1 MTDKTGQ
8 RRVVV
13 TGLGLVTPLGI
24 GTEATWS
31 SVREGVAGVRA
42 VSRFDPSDLK
52 TRIAGEV
59 EGFDPNLYMEAKDA
73 KRNDRFIQLS
83 IAGAALAL
91 EDAGLEITEEL
102 SPRAGTFI
110 GSGIGGMQ
118 TFYETVLTME
128 NKGPS
133 RVSPFFIPNIV
144 TNMAS
149 GYVSIH
155 FNARGPNCSSTTACS
170 ASGHALALSAEFVR
184 DSKADVMITGG
195 AEAPLIPLTFAAFN
209 SMRALSTRNDD
220 PGTASRPFE
229 VGRDGFILSEG
240 AGVLILEELEF
251 ARSRGARIYAE
262 VLGSG
267 MSGDAHHITAPSLEG
282 PVSCMSAA
290 LSDSGLDPGDV
301 DYINA
306 HGTSTRLN
314 DVNETNAIK
323 TVFGDHCWKIP
334 VSSTKSMTGHML
346 GAAGGVEAAICA
358 LAIRD
363 GVVPPTINLFETDP
377 ECDLDYVPHE
387 ARDGEINVALSNSYG
402 FGGTNVS
409 VALGRFA

>member
-8 RRVVV
+8 RRVVI

-267 MSGDAHHITAPSLEG
+267 MSGDAHHITAPSLDG

-323 TVFGDHCWKIP
+323 TVFGDHSRKIP

-387 ARDGEINVALSNSYG
+387 ARDGEINVTLSNSYG

-409 VALGRFA
+409 VALGKFA

>member
-1 MTDKTGQ
+1 MTEKTGQ
-8 RRVVV
+8 RRVVI

-267 MSGDAHHITAPSLEG
+267 MSGDAHHITAPSLDG

-290 LSDSGLDPGDV
+290 LSDAGLDPGDV

-323 TVFGDHCWKIP
+323 TVFGDHSRKIP

-387 ARDGEINVALSNSYG
+387 ARDGEINIALSNSYG

-409 VALGRFA
+409 VALGRFD

>member
-1 MTDKTGQ
+1 
-8 RRVVV
+8 
-13 TGLGLVTPLGI
+13 
-24 GTEATWS
+24 
-31 SVREGVAGVRA
+31 
-42 VSRFDPSDLK
+42 
-52 TRIAGEV
+52 
-59 EGFDPNLYMEAKDA
+59 
-73 KRNDRFIQLS
+73 
-83 IAGAALAL
+83 
-91 EDAGLEITEEL
+91 
-102 SPRAGTFI
+102 
-110 GSGIGGMQ
+110 
-118 TFYETVLTME
+118 
-128 NKGPS
+128 
-133 RVSPFFIPNIV
+133 
-144 TNMAS
+144 
-149 GYVSIH
+149 
-155 FNARGPNCSSTTACS
+155 
-170 ASGHALALSAEFVR
+170 
-184 DSKADVMITGG
+184 MITGG

-267 MSGDAHHITAPSLEG
+267 MSGDAHHITAPSLDG

-290 LSDSGLDPGDV
+290 LSDAGLDPGDV

-323 TVFGDHCWKIP
+323 TVFGDHSRKIP

-409 VALGRFA
+409 VALGSFD

>member
-8 RRVVV
+8 RRVVI

-267 MSGDAHHITAPSLEG
+267 MSGDAHHITAPSLDG

-323 TVFGDHCWKIP
+323 TVFGDHSRKIP

-387 ARDGEINVALSNSYG
+387 ARDGEINIALSNSYG

>member
-1 MTDKTGQ
+1 MTDGTGQ
-8 RRVVV
+8 RRVVI

-267 MSGDAHHITAPSLEG
+267 MSGDAHHITAPSLDG

-290 LSDSGLDPGDV
+290 LSDAGLDPGDV

-323 TVFGDHCWKIP
+323 TVFGDHSRKIP

-387 ARDGEINVALSNSYG
+387 ARDGEINDALSNSYG

-409 VALGRFA
+409 VALGSFD

>member
-1 MTDKTGQ
+1 MI
-8 RRVVV
+8 

-229 VGRDGFILSEG
+229 VGRVGFILSEG

-267 MSGDAHHITAPSLEG
+267 MSGDAHHITAPSLDG

-290 LSDSGLDPGDV
+290 LSDAGLDPGDV

-323 TVFGDHCWKIP
+323 TVFGDHCRKIP

>member
-251 ARSRGARIYAE
+251 ARNRGARIYAE

-290 LSDSGLDPGDV
+290 LSDAGLDPGDV

-323 TVFGDHCWKIP
+323 TVFGDHCRKIP

-363 GVVPPTINLFETDP
+363 GVIPPTINLFETDP

>member
-1 MTDKTGQ
+1 MTDGTGQ
-8 RRVVV
+8 RRVVI

-251 ARSRGARIYAE
+251 ARSRGATIYAE

-267 MSGDAHHITAPSLEG
+267 MSGDAHHITAPSLDG

-290 LSDSGLDPGDV
+290 LSDAGLDPVDV

-323 TVFGDHCWKIP
+323 TVFGDHSRKIP

-409 VALGRFA
+409 VALGRFG

>member
-1 MTDKTGQ
+1 MTEKAAEK
-8 RRVVV
+8 RVVI
-13 TGLGLVTPLGI
+13 TGIGLITPLGV

-31 SVREGVAGVRA
+31 SVREGSPGVHA
-42 VSRFDPSDLK
+42 VSRFDPSNLK

-59 EGFDPNLYMEAKDA
+59 RDFDPTLYMEPKDA
-73 KRNDRFIQLS
+73 KRNDRFILLS
-83 IAGAALAL
+83 IAATKLAL
-91 EDAGLEITEEL
+91 EDAGLEITDDI
-102 SPRAGTFI
+102 STRSGTFI

-128 NKGPS
+128 NKGPG

-149 GYVSIH
+149 GYVSIN
-155 FNARGPNCSSTTACS
+155 FNAKGPNCSSTTACS
-170 ASGHALALSAEFVR
+170 ASGHALALSANFIR
-184 DSKADVMITGG
+184 DGMADVMITGG

-220 PGTASRPFE
+220 PETASRPFE
-229 VGRDGFILSEG
+229 RERDGFILSEG
-240 AGVLILEELEF
+240 AGILILEELDF
-251 ARSRGARIYAE
+251 AKKRGAKIYAE

-267 MSGDAHHITAPSLEG
+267 MSADAFHITAPSLDG

-290 LSDSGLDPGDV
+290 LKDSGLNPEDI

-323 TVFGDHCWKIP
+323 TVFGDDSARIP

-346 GAAGGVEAAICA
+346 GAAGGVEGAFCA

-363 GVVPPTINLFETDP
+363 GVIPPTINLFETDP
-377 ECDLDYVPHE
+377 ECDLDYVAHE
-387 ARDGEINVALSNSYG
+387 ARDGSINVALSNSYG

-409 VALGRFA
+409 VAFGRFD

>member
-1 MTDKTGQ
+1 VTDKTGQ

-290 LSDSGLDPGDV
+290 LSDAGLDPGDV

-323 TVFGDHCWKIP
+323 TVFGDHCRKIP

-377 ECDLDYVPHE
+377 ECDLDYVPHA
-387 ARDGEINVALSNSYG
+387 ARDGEINIALSNSYG

>member
-1 MTDKTGQ
+1 MTEKTGQ
-8 RRVVV
+8 RRVVI

-267 MSGDAHHITAPSLEG
+267 MSGDAHHITAPSLDG

-290 LSDSGLDPGDV
+290 LSDAGLDPGDV

-323 TVFGDHCWKIP
+323 TVFGDHSRKIP

-409 VALGRFA
+409 VALGSFD

>member
-1 MTDKTGQ
+1 MI
-8 RRVVV
+8 

-267 MSGDAHHITAPSLEG
+267 MSGDAHHITAPSLDG

-323 TVFGDHCWKIP
+323 TVFGDHCRKIP

>member
-1 MTDKTGQ
+1 MTERTGS
-8 RRVVV
+8 RRVVI
-13 TGLGLVTPLGI
+13 TGIGLVTPLGI

-31 SVREGVAGVRA
+31 SVREGVPGVRA
-42 VSRFDPSDLK
+42 VSRFDPSDLR

-59 EGFDPNLYMEAKDA
+59 DGFDPTLYMEPKDA
-73 KRNDRFIQLS
+73 KRNDRFIQFS
-83 IAGAALAL
+83 IAAAALAL
-91 EDAGLEITEEL
+91 RDAGLEITEEL

-128 NKGPS
+128 NRGPS

-209 SMRALSTRNDD
+209 SMRALSTRNEE
-220 PGTASRPFE
+220 PATASRPFE

-240 AGVLILEELEF
+240 AGVLVLEELDF
-251 ARSRGARIYAE
+251 AKKRGAKIYAE

-267 MSGDAHHITAPSLEG
+267 MSADAYHITAPSLDG
-282 PVSCMSAA
+282 PVSCMTAA

-314 DVNETNAIK
+314 DANETNAIK
-323 TVFGDHCWKIP
+323 TVFGDHARKIP

-346 GAAGGVEAAICA
+346 GAAGGVEAAVCA

-363 GVVPPTINLFETDP
+363 GVIPPTINLFEADP
-377 ECDLDYVPHE
+377 ECDLDYVPHA
-387 ARDGEINVALSNSYG
+387 ARDGNIKVALSNSYG

-409 VALGRFA
+409 VALGSFD

>member
-1 MTDKTGQ
+1 MTEKTGQ
-8 RRVVV
+8 RRVVI
-13 TGLGLVTPLGI
+13 TGIGLITPLGI

-267 MSGDAHHITAPSLEG
+267 MSGDAHHITAPSLDG

-290 LSDSGLDPGDV
+290 LSDAGLDPGDV

-323 TVFGDHCWKIP
+323 TVFGDHSRKIP

>member
-267 MSGDAHHITAPSLEG
+267 MSGDAHHITAPSLDG

-323 TVFGDHCWKIP
+323 TVFGDHCRKIP